1 MATGGRGGG
10 GGSGGL
16 GGGGGWGEGGGEGG
30 GDAPL
35 SRSRNSSLGLASF
48 ESASSRNWPLHP
60 FLFAYHRVGLQ
71 CVRAPTG
78 GVVQHLKS
86 GSSLKYDLSVSEQRA
101 PSSASLPVRY
111 GRLFAAARL
120 SSLTRR
126 YLLIMGVM

>member
-10 GGSGGL
+10 GGAGGL
-16 GGGGGWGEGGGEGG
+16 GGGGGAGDGGGDGG

-60 FLFAYHRVGLQ
+60 CLFAYHRVGLQ
-71 CVRAPTG
+71 YVPEPRGA
-78 GVVQHLKS
+78 VVQHLKS
-86 GSSLKYDLSVSEQRA
+86 GSSRKYALSVSEQRA

-111 GRLFAAARL
+111 A
-120 SSLTRR
+120 TP
-126 YLLIMGVM
+126 